1 MTLESSFLLTL
12 AVLENHEIFSSSIFR
27 RSSNLY
33 YLIVESV
40 SFVLL
45 RDVSLVNPSK
55 TIEIINLRM
64 YKYGIA
70 ALVIYLP

>member
-1 MTLESSFLLTL
+1 MSLLINMNILNIIT
-12 AVLENHEIFSSSIFR
+12 VTIIQP
-27 RSSNLY
+27 

-45 RDVSLVNPSK
+45 RDVSHINPKK

-64 YKYGIA
+64 YLRLSHLGTSKKTDSI
-70 ALVIYLP
+70 IN